1 MTALSLKDYPYHFEV
16 ITRRSD
22 SVGNGHI
29 PNAQLA
35 TYFDDARE
43 QLNSAV
49 MMSDPYEDTSAL
61 SLVLAEIGMRF
72 ASGINYPGALTIG
85 VGISRVGRSSF
96 DVVAGFFRDGQ
107 CLTTAWCTMV
117 KLVNRRASALTSA
130 ERERAFSYSVAT

>member
-1 MTALSLKDYPYHFEV
+1 MSARPLEDYPCHFEV

-22 SVGNGHI
+22 SIGNGHI
-29 PNAQLA
+29 PNAMLA
-35 TYFDDARE
+35 AYFDNARE
-43 QLNSAV
+43 QLHMAV
-49 MMSDPYEDTSAL
+49 MANSPYEDTIAL

-72 ASGINYPGALTIG
+72 AAGITHPGALTIG

-96 DVVAGFFRDGQ
+96 DEVAGFFRDGQ

-130 ERERAFSYSVAT
+130 EREQALSYSVAT

>member
-1 MTALSLKDYPYHFEV
+1 MSARSLEGYPCHFKV

-29 PNAQLA
+29 PNAMLA

-43 QLNSAV
+43 QLHMAMMANS
-49 MMSDPYEDTSAL
+49 PYEETSGI

-72 ASGINYPGALTIG
+72 TAGIAYPGALTIG

-96 DVVAGFFRDGQ
+96 DEVAGFFRDGQ

-117 KLVNRRASALTSA
+117 KLVNRQASALTSA
-130 ERERAFSYSVAT
+130 EREQALSYSVAT